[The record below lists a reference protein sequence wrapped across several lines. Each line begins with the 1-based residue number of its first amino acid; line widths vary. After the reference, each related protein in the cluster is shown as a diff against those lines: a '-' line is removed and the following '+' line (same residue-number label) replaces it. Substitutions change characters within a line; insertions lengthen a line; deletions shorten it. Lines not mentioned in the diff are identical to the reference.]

1 MVPPSHPPKRQSP
14 TSLEA
19 DLRKISAQPHTI
31 VKQSVFPMAMY
42 CCLSLQEFY
51 LIFKMEVEILS

>member
-31 VKQSVFPMAMY
+31 VKQSVFPMNWE
-42 CCLSLQEFY
+42 LQEFY